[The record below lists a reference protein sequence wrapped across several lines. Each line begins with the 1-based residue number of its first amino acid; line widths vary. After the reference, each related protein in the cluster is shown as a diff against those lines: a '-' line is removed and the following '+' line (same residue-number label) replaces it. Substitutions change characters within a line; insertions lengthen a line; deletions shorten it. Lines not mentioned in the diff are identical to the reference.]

1 MSRRCC
7 WTGSGRP
14 NGWRRRC
21 RAVQLHDLAAF
32 NTGYLQ
38 GSGAGDGD
46 TASAHGPVDGLR
58 DPRLPAAC
66 RMAVVEVACELQV
79 AQVTAGCRIS
89 DAVRAVEDHPD
100 LVDLVGT
107 GRVSMAG
114 LRRVLDTT
122 VVLDPDRQ
130 HTVDSRA
137 RIRGGPT
144 GADPR

>member
-1 MSRRCC
+1 
-7 WTGSGRP
+7 
-14 NGWRRRC
+14 
-21 RAVQLHDLAAF
+21 
-32 NTGYLQ
+32 
-38 GSGAGDGD
+38 
-46 TASAHGPVDGLR
+46 
-58 DPRLPAAC
+58 
-66 RMAVVEVACELQV
+66 MAVVEVACELQV

-89 DAVRAVEDHPD
+89 DAVRAVEDYPD

-114 LRRVLDTT
+114 LPRVLDTT

-137 RIRGGPT
+137 RIRGDPK